1 MLTSNSDCSSCLLLA
16 GALSSKHLQPWSCE
30 EQVHRECLQRGE
42 ASNTKPLVIF
52 CHIPEASVPQVR
64 LALPDMPPSLWQPEA
79 IAVKVQ
85 AIGHAVGHTVGGHL
99 AILNFWRGWLERN
112 SNNLGGSPHFSSAA
126 LQLPSGDLTAG
137 RQGYPSQGR
146 STPRKQV
153 LTGRPAST

>member
-1 MLTSNSDCSSCLLLA
+1 MRDPLGGSPGLKGASPWVLTPA
-16 GALSSKHLQPWSCE
+16 TGTKRPELQLEHDWSPTRRRW
-30 EQVHRECLQRGE
+30 HGDH
-42 ASNTKPLVIF
+42 